1 MHYHVM
7 EDKEAG
13 GKRGW
18 RRIPIRE
25 EVYLKL
31 QAIHNNM
38 DIDKSMS
45 GWISDLLALYVM
57 KHEFLNIFAPHLSY
71 IATHNNELY
80 LKDNK
85 IDKIVELYIRD
96 NKVYCKYCERD
107 NCMHVM
113 YAIALL
119 EIGKLTKYLKK
130 ESNQ

>member
-1 MHYHVM
+1 MKN
-7 EDKEAG
+7 KEEE

-31 QAIHNNM
+31 QIIHDNI

-57 KHEFLNIFAPHLSY
+57 KHEFLEIFAPHLSY
-71 IATHNNELY
+71 IVTHNNELY
-80 LKDNK
+80 IKDNK
-85 IDKIVELYIRD
+85 IDKIVEITIID
-96 NKVYCKYCERD
+96 NKIYCKYCERD
-107 NCMHVM
+107 NCIHAM

-130 ESNQ
+130 DQ